1 MPHNATD
8 TLAELALDAT
18 GLGLALLDGQGRVVF
33 WNRWLDRTSGVTAEA
48 ARGRTLVELFPEIA
62 GSRLVG
68 AIDNALDHGLASL
81 LSRIFGR
88 NILPLFENADSR
100 AAGRRIEQSIAI
112 GPLRPEGRE
121 RHCLVQVND
130 VSETVVRETIL
141 RQQSR
146 AKSEYLANMSH
157 EIRSPLN
164 AIIGFAELIAGQI
177 FGPIAEPRYV
187 EYAGDIRTSGAHLL
201 EVINDILDLSKI
213 EAGKLELTL
222 AACDPRVPVEAAL
235 KLVEQHA
242 RTDQVTLET
251 DFAAD
256 LPLMR
261 IDERVT
267 RQMTLNLLSN
277 AIKFTPGG
285 RVLVALM
292 LGSEDELLLSVTD
305 DGIGIAADDLP
316 RVLEPFGQSSS
327 GLEMARQGTGLGL
340 PLVSRLIKLHGG
352 RLELESEPG
361 SGTRATL
368 VFPLRT

>member
-1 MPHNATD
+1 MLHPKLEGLENEKWRDHFSILKRHEPFSNFEYAARTKVGAPLHISLNGTPVFGD
-8 TLAELALDAT
+8 DGTFLGYRGTGKDISDRKQAEAAMIAAKEAAELAD
-18 GLGLALLDGQGRVVF
+18 
-33 WNRWLDRTSGVTAEA
+33 
-48 ARGRTLVELFPEIA
+48 
-62 GSRLVG
+62 
-68 AIDNALDHGLASL
+68 
-81 LSRIFGR
+81 
-88 NILPLFENADSR
+88 
-100 AAGRRIEQSIAI
+100 
-112 GPLRPEGRE
+112 
-121 RHCLVQVND
+121 
-130 VSETVVRETIL
+130 
-141 RQQSR
+141 R
-146 AKSEYLANMSH
+146 AKSEFLANMSH